1 MLTKPFNGEKLWV
14 GTMQKNTYSQTT
26 PKPPMILPEINW
38 LTGHYK
44 PPSPSISEQMN
55 YNYSMYSAAY
65 WNGVKMRQQKYREQL
80 LGVETTYRNQYKDH
94 VNQTR
99 P

>member
-14 GTMQKNTYSQTT
+14 GTMVKNTNSQMT
-26 PKPPMILPEINW
+26 PKPPMVLPEINW

-44 PPSPSISEQMN
+44 PPRPSISEEMN
-55 YNYSMYSAAY
+55 YNYSLYSAAY
-65 WNGVKMRQQKYREQL
+65 WNGVRMRHAKHRQAMIEAA
-80 LGVETTYRNQYKDH
+80 NQ
-94 VNQTR
+94 NQ

>member
-1 MLTKPFNGEKLWV
+1 MV
-14 GTMQKNTYSQTT
+14 
-26 PKPPMILPEINW
+26 LPEINW

-44 PPSPSISEQMN
+44 PPNPSISEEMN

-65 WNGVKMRQQKYREQL
+65 WNGVKMRQARYRKNM
-80 LGVETTYRNQYKDH
+80 T
-94 VNQTR
+94 NQTQ

>member
-1 MLTKPFNGEKLWV
+1 MLTKPFNGEKLWL
-14 GTMQKNTYSQTT
+14 GTMQKSMYVQPP
-26 PKPPMILPEINW
+26 PKPPMVLPEINW

-44 PPSPSISEQMN
+44 PPRPSISEEMN

-65 WNGVKMRQQKYREQL
+65 WNGVKMRQACYRKQM
-80 LGVETTYRNQYKDH
+80 TNQ
-94 VNQTR
+94 NQ